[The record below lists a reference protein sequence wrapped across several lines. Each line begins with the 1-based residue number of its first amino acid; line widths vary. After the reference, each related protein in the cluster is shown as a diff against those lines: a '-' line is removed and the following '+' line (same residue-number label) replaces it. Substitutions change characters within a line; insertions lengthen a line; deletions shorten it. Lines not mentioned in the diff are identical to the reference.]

1 MTVALVGVGGAAG
14 GVVLGWYLSRSTARE
29 ERQWQ
34 EAQMVRERQEAA
46 ASQLR
51 AAVIEAQEV
60 IPPATG
66 QPSDAAGP
74 LSNGFRAL
82 RNAWTRAS
90 ILRDDDINE
99 RFHALDMALFLAIQ
113 DTTTQNREAINFWP
127 LSIALVDLR
136 KALDAYLRR
145 EPQPPPEFPTSK
157 EQVEI
162 AGSADVGRPPLTGP
176 PSVRV
181 RGRYRL
187 HRSGVDR
194 RLAE

>member
-1 MTVALVGVGGAAG
+1 MAVALVGVGGTIA
-14 GVVLGWYLSRSTARE
+14 GVVLGWFLSRFTAREVARE

-60 IPPATG
+60 IPLGMKRPR
-66 QPSDAAGP
+66 DAAEP
-74 LSNGFRAL
+74 ISDGFGAL

-90 ILRDDDINE
+90 ILRSDDIDE
-99 RFHALDMALFLAIQ
+99 RFHALDMALFMAIQ
-113 DTTTQNREAINFWP
+113 DTTIQNREAINFWP

-145 EPQPPPEFPTSK
+145 ESQPQPEFPTSK
-157 EQVEI
+157 ELVEI
-162 AGSADVGRPPLTGP
+162 AGSADVAIDQIRSHL
-176 PSVRV
+176 SKQR
-181 RGRYRL
+181 RG
-187 HRSGVDR
+187 S
-194 RLAE
+194 